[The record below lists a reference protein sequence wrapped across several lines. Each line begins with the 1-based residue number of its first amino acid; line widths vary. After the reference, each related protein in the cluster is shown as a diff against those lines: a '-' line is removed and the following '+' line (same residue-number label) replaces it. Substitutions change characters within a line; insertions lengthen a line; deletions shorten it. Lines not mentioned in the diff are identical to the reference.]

1 MAIAKTIPIHHT
13 SQIDNTYVYVQNEEK
28 TRLSNSNKIL
38 SQEELEQI
46 ELQKEEYLKNSEL
59 ACLAHTNNDEVDLL
73 ITGYCCSPATAIQ
86 EFKLTEQKY
95 RRIHG
100 DYQPVT
106 AKNKYGREVV
116 KREIIAYHIIQ
127 SFPKYQKIEPH
138 EVNQMGVE
146 LAEALGQY
154 QAIVCTHLDKDHLH
168 NHILACNYAM
178 DGTHKIPLTMDFRE
192 HIRDINDQI
201 SMNHGFEIP
210 IQLQERDR
218 FAKTKNWLD
227 FQESKGNLDTG
238 KLWKTNLRNDIA
250 FISKVAISFDDY
262 IQKMKN
268 AGYVVRNN
276 EKSITYILPDK
287 SHSCK
292 DSFLGKECTKQ
303 YLLDYFAKKELSIAN
318 KKDNQM
324 PKNNL
329 HSPKKKD
336 VIDICKYD
344 DYGKKRSALEMSI
357 LFAIEV
363 IKRTITKHSYSNH
376 QINSPV
382 YMTATEKLNA
392 LEKALNLI
400 TQNSISQK
408 EQFLKHLEKN
418 KQACDSVLSNEKKI
432 TKQLNQYDEISSLLT
447 ESASLINSFHFSEK
461 DLHLNYYSQDYI
473 HKKQAELVP
482 ATGKQK
488 RQLFLELNKNTNRKI
503 IYPLNELSAKEAN
516 SALEYFSDS
525 FSNPKPEFIISATEY
540 NEMREK
546 DNLSLTKKTLEAYE
560 TYRTEVVKK
569 RHMDKKVA
577 DPEFVNEV
585 MQKAALK
592 GLSFDLLLS
601 NPVKESLS
609 EADWNEIDQYLDF
622 QDTVHSPFI
631 ALSSPLI
638 SEQITQIL
646 IQELEHNGL
655 MLSRKENT
663 LTQKEYEDIVA
674 WMEKGFPENQKP
686 LMIAEINNRN
696 EISPISSAAAKQIKE
711 LALIRNINLS
721 ISPEMYSVNEG
732 LQIRDYLLHMRD
744 IPKCLAHI
752 PEIAQKEIPITKEPV
767 AIALTTDLDIIDKNN
782 EQSFIS
788 ELQNNDY
795 SVEQISDAVKLRKNM
810 NTLLSVGICPDE
822 VYQFASN
829 MKKLEHDFSQI
840 SDISAL
846 ISKQQTECQLIMK
859 QIGLDKESLLISY
872 DKIKSHRSTALST
885 QKDMKDTLELINLI
899 DNPKFIYGPEY
910 EKEIV
915 YIMNETEKK
924 TEERTEEKDIYANKE
939 KNREDV
945 ER

>member
-95 RRIHG
+95 RRLHG

-168 NHILACNYAM
+168 NHILTCNYAM

-192 HIRDINDQI
+192 HIRDINDKI

-210 IQLQERDR
+210 IQLQERDK

-250 FISKVAISFDDY
+250 LISKMAISFDDY

-268 AGYVVRNN
+268 AGYAVRNN

-303 YLLDYFAKKELSIAN
+303 YLLDYFAKKELSITN
-318 KKDNQM
+318 KKGSQI
-324 PKNNL
+324 PKSNL
-329 HSPKKKD
+329 HSPTKKD
-336 VIDICKYD
+336 VIHVCKYD
-344 DYGKKRSALEMSI
+344 DYGRQRSALEISI

-363 IKRTITKHSYSNH
+363 IKETITMHNHSNH
-376 QINSPV
+376 QINSLV

-392 LEKALNLI
+392 LEKSLKLI

-408 EQFLKHLEKN
+408 EQLLKQLEEN
-418 KQACDSVLSNEKKI
+418 KQTCDSALSDEKKI

-461 DLHLNYYSQDYI
+461 NLYLNYYSQDDI
-473 HKKQAELVP
+473 HKRQAELVP

-488 RQLFLELNKNTNRKI
+488 RQLFLELNKNTNQRV
-503 IYPLNELSAKEAN
+503 IYPLNELSAKEAD
-516 SALEYFSDS
+516 SALKYFNDS
-525 FSNPKPEFIISATEY
+525 FINPKPEFIVSATEY
-540 NEMREK
+540 NEMRKK
-546 DNLSLTKKTLEAYE
+546 DNLFLTKKTLEAYE
-560 TYRTEVVKK
+560 SYRTEVVKK
-569 RHMDKKVA
+569 RHMDKKIA
-577 DPEFVNEV
+577 DPKFVNEV
-585 MQKAALK
+585 IQKAALK

-601 NPVKESLS
+601 NPAKEPLS
-609 EADWNEIDQYLDF
+609 EADWNEINQYLDF

-631 ALSSPLI
+631 ALSSPTI

-646 IQELEHNGL
+646 IQELERNGL
-655 MLSRKENT
+655 MLSRKENI
-663 LTQKEYEDIVA
+663 LTQKEYEDIVT
-674 WMEKGFPENQKP
+674 WMENGFSENQKP
-686 LMIAEINNRN
+686 LMITEITNRN
-696 EISPISSAAAKQIKE
+696 EINPISSAAAKQIKE
-711 LALIRNINLS
+711 LALIRNISLS
-721 ISPEMYSVNEG
+721 ISPEIYSANEG
-732 LQIRDYLLHMRD
+732 LKIRDYLLHMRD
-744 IPKCLAHI
+744 IPKCLVHI
-752 PEIAQKEIPITKEPV
+752 PEIAQKEIPITKEPT
-767 AIALTTDLDIIDKNN
+767 AIALTNDLEVTDKNN
-782 EQSFIS
+782 EQDFIS
-788 ELQNNDY
+788 ELQNNNY
-795 SVEQISDAVKLRKNM
+795 SVEQISNATKLRKNI
-810 NTLLSVGICPDE
+810 NTLLSVGISLDE
-822 VYQFASN
+822 IYQFASN
-829 MKKLEHDFSQI
+829 MKKIEQDFSKT
-840 SDISAL
+840 SDITTL

-859 QIGLDKESLLISY
+859 QLGLDKESLLTSY
-872 DKIKSHRSTALST
+872 DKIKSHHDIVLSV
-885 QKDMKDTLELINLI
+885 QKDIKDTLELINLI
-899 DNPKFIYGPEY
+899 DNPKFIYGPDY

-915 YIMNETEKK
+915 YIMNETEEKV
-924 TEERTEEKDIYANKE
+924 EEKNIRTNKE
-939 KNREDV
+939 KNREEM